1 MSVQTQ
7 TQREVF
13 YTAKIREPNGH
24 RAVFLE
30 GLTSSMTVADLRAQA
45 MSALR
50 LSTEVDWNL
59 RQDQSGRL
67 LQDDQRLDEVA
78 GSQTQITVT
87 MQPDAGLG

>member
-7 TQREVF
+7 AQREVF
-13 YTAKIREPNGH
+13 YTVQIREPNGH
-24 RAVFLE
+24 RSVFLE

-50 LSTEVDWNL
+50 LSPDVDWNL
-59 RQDQSGRL
+59 RHVQSGRL
-67 LQDDQRLDEVA
+67 LQDDQRLEEIA
-78 GSQTQITVT
+78 GSEPQIVVT